1 LVKTNWQRKSLHAV
15 DKRVQYAYPIDDVST
30 SFFERVIVI
39 IETCLV
45 VSSLQRDIIL
55 NSKITGSCAVI
66 VLSWNGN
73 KSLTEVGFPPMAL
86 TYQ

>member
-1 LVKTNWQRKSLHAV
+1 
-15 DKRVQYAYPIDDVST
+15 VSS

-45 VSSLQRDIIL
+45 VSSLREIIVRL
-55 NSKITGSCAVI
+55 QNHRFHMEIHHYPENWGK
-66 VLSWNGN
+66 
-73 KSLTEVGFPPMAL
+73 KPLTEVGLPPMAP

>member
-1 LVKTNWQRKSLHAV
+1 MS
-15 DKRVQYAYPIDDVST
+15 S

-45 VSSLQRDIIL
+45 VSSLRRDIIVRL
-55 NSKITGSCAVI
+55 QNHRAHMEIQHYPE
-66 VLSWNGN
+66 N
-73 KSLTEVGFPPMAL
+73 KKKKPLTEVGLPPMAP